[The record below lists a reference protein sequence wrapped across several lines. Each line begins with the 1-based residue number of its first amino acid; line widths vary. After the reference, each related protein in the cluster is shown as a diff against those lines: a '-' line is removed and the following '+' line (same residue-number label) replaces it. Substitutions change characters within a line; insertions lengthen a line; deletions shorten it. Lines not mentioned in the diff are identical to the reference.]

1 MYDTLVRW
9 IGSKTCTV
17 AGDVGQAL
25 DAGHACASGQ
35 AGNVGLVVVA
45 LLALTVV
52 VMVINAR
59 RRQRRDNNYFN

>member
-9 IGSKTCTV
+9 IGSKTCSV

-35 AGNVGLVVVA
+35 AANVGVVVVA
-45 LLALTVV
+45 LLALTIV